1 MAREWRPS
9 EWALRG
15 EDESNASFVLLCRSE
30 KEDAEEEEAK
40 REIFLLARKTE
51 LYIKDSGTQIGPA
64 FSALKRRVR
73 KSFGV
78 SLDVYSRNFVV
89 TH

>member
-30 KEDAEEEEAK
+30 KEDAEEEEEAK
-40 REIFLLARKTE
+40 REIFLLARKRE
-51 LYIKDSGTQIGPA
+51 WYIKDSGTQNGPA
-64 FSALKRRVR
+64 FSALKRRVLE
-73 KSFGV
+73 KFWC
-78 SLDVYSRNFVV
+78 
-89 TH
+89 